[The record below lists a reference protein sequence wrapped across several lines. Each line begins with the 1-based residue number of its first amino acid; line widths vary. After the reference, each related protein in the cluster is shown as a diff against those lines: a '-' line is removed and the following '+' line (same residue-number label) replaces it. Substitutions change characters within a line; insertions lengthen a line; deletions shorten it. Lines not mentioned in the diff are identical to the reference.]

1 MKETGEIL
9 KSERLR
15 RNLSIEEVS
24 RATSIRVHVIEA
36 IENREYN
43 VLPEVY
49 IKSFIKK
56 LCNFYEI
63 SDLSIQQAGQSTG
76 HKQKTE
82 EPSIIAEPQEAPAEI
97 DAQHEENLAAKSFK
111 KKKEKPKKIV
121 TSTEVLQ
128 SKDYTEIFKKRKV
141 RFSLNPVFVNYIIFS
156 VIAIFLLLVIYF
168 VFFFDTKKFFE
179 EKRYVQDTVENN
191 QSESNIESKLTEFFN
206 KSDSIV
212 IKAVARDTAWL
223 RIEIDGARREEL
235 LMYPGMERS
244 WNVGEFA
251 IVHQGNFGAIR
262 FYRNDELL
270 DIPGKRGTVVKNIRI
285 TATEV
290 LNANPWADDPT
301 SRVDAVEEVPK
312 NIRRYNDN
320 KDKKKGNQIKL
331 IEPSEPIQKKPLIR
345 DSVR

>member
-1 MKETGEIL
+1 MDETGKIL
-9 KSERLR
+9 KSERLK

-24 RATSIRVHVIEA
+24 KATSIRTHIIEA
-36 IENREYN
+36 IENVEYN

-63 SDLSIQQAGQSTG
+63 SDLSLELKEPPS
-76 HKQKTE
+76 KQKQEVAEATAT
-82 EPSIIAEPQEAPAEI
+82 AEPDETPAEKAI
-97 DAQHEENLAAKSFK
+97 SDEEKISTKPK
-111 KKKEKPKKIV
+111 KKIKEKPKKIV
-121 TSTEVLQ
+121 TSTEVSQ
-128 SKDYTEIFKKRKV
+128 SKDYKEIFKKRRV
-141 RFSLNPVFVNYIIFS
+141 RFSVNPVFINYIIAS

-179 EKRYVQDTVENN
+179 EQRYVQDTTKTEISENN
-191 QSESNIESKLTEFFN
+191 IENKLTEFFN

-223 RIEIDGARREEL
+223 RIEIDGARSEEL
-235 LMYPGMERS
+235 LMYPGMERT

-251 IVHQGNFGAIR
+251 IIHQGNFGAIR

-270 DIPGKRGTVVKNIRI
+270 EIPGKRGTVVKNIRI

-290 LNANPWADDPT
+290 LNANPWAEDST
-301 SRVDAVEEVPK
+301 SKVDAINEVPK
-312 NIRRYNDN
+312 NIRRYGQ
-320 KDKKKGNQIKL
+320 KKNEQIKL
-331 IEPSEPIQKKPLIR
+331 IQPSEPIQKKPLAK